1 MNLHNEEVVIEG
13 LESSMEL
20 WLLGNRE
27 NAIENFG
34 EDIVAAISEELED
47 V

>member
-1 MNLHNEEVVIEG
+1 MNFEQDQIEG

-27 NAIENFG
+27 DAIENFG
-34 EDIVAAISEELED
+34 EDIVAAITEELD
-47 V
+47 YD

>member
-1 MNLHNEEVVIEG
+1 MNYSEQEIES

-27 NAIENFG
+27 DAIKNFG
-34 EDIVAAISEELED
+34 EDIVAAITEELDYE
-47 V
+47 

>member
-1 MNLHNEEVVIEG
+1 MSYENVEIQD

-27 NAIENFG
+27 DAIENFG
-34 EDIVAAISEELED
+34 EDIVAAITEELDYE
-47 V
+47 

>member
-1 MNLHNEEVVIEG
+1 MNHNEEVVIEG

-27 NAIENFG
+27 DAIENFG
-34 EDIVAAISEELED
+34 EAIVAAINEVLD
-47 V
+47 HD

>member
-1 MNLHNEEVVIEG
+1 MSYENVEIQD

-27 NAIENFG
+27 DAIENFG
-34 EDIVAAISEELED
+34 EDIVAAISEELGDE
-47 V
+47 

>member
-1 MNLHNEEVVIEG
+1 LNHNEEVVIEG

-27 NAIENFG
+27 DAIENFG
-34 EDIVAAISEELED
+34 EDIVANCEEELNRE
-47 V
+47 

>member
-1 MNLHNEEVVIEG
+1 MNHNEEVVIEG

-27 NAIENFG
+27 DAIENFG